1 MTALKTY
8 FLFTE
13 ELSCIERSHLCNQ
26 VPNKFTKW
34 DTKFNPTSVNFH
46 FQNHWISQCPP
57 FIKGSR
63 PCRPCPSIPQS
74 QLPHAFTPCASHL
87 SMSVWWRKM
96 FVMILATCG
105 VNTAGYCITLT
116 CLDLKPV
123 RSQVT
128 SVYLKSSV
136 VLTKTKT
143 KTPFVKG
150 ENILVIKVI

>member
-26 VPNKFTKW
+26 VLNKFTKW

-74 QLPHAFTPCASHL
+74 QLPHAFTPCASYL

-105 VNTAGYCITLT
+105 VKFVKSLASLVMLTTITL
-116 CLDLKPV
+116 L
-123 RSQVT
+123 
-128 SVYLKSSV
+128 
-136 VLTKTKT
+136 KTKYSLLL
-143 KTPFVKG
+143 
-150 ENILVIKVI
+150 LVIASP